1 MKNTG
6 TIIGLICGFIIAGST
21 ATMGILDMKEEMNE
35 AKQEV
40 KLYKGL
46 NERQQDIILEYKV
59 VSGIEVSSITKTLD
73 NKELD
78 KKSNNWRKNKMNE
91 NMEVLTAVLVAFLVG
106 IFTIVFTGSR
116 DAVMI
121 AWSISFV
128 LTFLAAQTFK
138 EDK

>member
-21 ATMGILDMKEEMNE
+21 ATMGITDMKEELNE

-59 VSGIEVSSITKTLD
+59 VSGIDVSSITKTLD
-73 NKELD
+73 NKEL
-78 KKSNNWRKNKMNE
+78 
-91 NMEVLTAVLVAFLVG
+91 
-106 IFTIVFTGSR
+106 I
-116 DAVMI
+116 
-121 AWSISFV
+121 
-128 LTFLAAQTFK
+128 K
-138 EDK
+138 ELDEKIKQLEEK